1 MEEVSQTP
9 APQQLSS
16 QWSEHDRFAFDHAL
30 CVYGKDFPAIG
41 RLLPNMVGRLPL
53 ATTATGMA
61 GPGDAARAERVAA
74 MRKEKEVLAKML
86 AEAEESEAS
95 LDGRLAC
102 GAAAYHDLLAKL
114 GQSIESMQTLHSAT
128 KEWGQRSA
136 KLWQAAA

>member
-1 MEEVSQTP
+1 
-9 APQQLSS
+9 
-16 QWSEHDRFAFDHAL
+16 
-30 CVYGKDFPAIG
+30 
-41 RLLPNMVGRLPL
+41 MVGRLPL

-61 GPGDAARAERVAA
+61 GAGDAARAERVAA

-136 KLWQAAA
+136 KLWQATA